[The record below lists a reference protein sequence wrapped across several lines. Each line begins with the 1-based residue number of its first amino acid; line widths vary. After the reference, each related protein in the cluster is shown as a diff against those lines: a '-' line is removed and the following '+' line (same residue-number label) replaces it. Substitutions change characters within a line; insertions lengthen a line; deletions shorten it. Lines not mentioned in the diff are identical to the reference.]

1 LQILPPDL
9 EDTHLLDPHLL
20 DVENLETHLFIQQ
33 GVIKAVDKISFFI
46 RPGETMGLVG
56 ESGSGKTMTALSLM
70 RLVPTPPVR
79 ITGGK
84 VVLDGEDLLALSPQ
98 EMLQRRSTKLS
109 MIFQDPMTSLDPTMK
124 IGRQVAEPMQV
135 HLGLSPSAAATRAVE
150 LLMKV
155 GVPAAS
161 QRMDDY
167 PHQFSGG
174 MRQRVMIAMAL
185 ACSPKLLIADEPT
198 TALDVT
204 VQAQFL
210 ELVRELRQELRMS
223 VLWISHDLGVVA
235 ELCEKVAVMYA
246 GRIVEFGPLAQVLK
260 QPRHRYTAALLR
272 SIPTLQKRSIR
283 RLEPIKGLPPDLS
296 RLPQGC
302 PFRPRCAHAIAQ
314 CEEMRPELEFMGP
327 EHFAACFNPQEDAID
342 EP

>member
-1 LQILPPDL
+1 
-9 EDTHLLDPHLL
+9 
-20 DVENLETHLFIQQ
+20 
-33 GVIKAVDKISFFI
+33 
-46 RPGETMGLVG
+46 MGLVG

-70 RLVPTPPVR
+70 RLVPSPPGK

-84 VVLDGEDLLALSPQ
+84 VLLEGEDLLALNPKQ
-98 EMLQRRSTKLS
+98 MLQRRSTKLS

-124 IGRQVAEPMQV
+124 IGRQVAEPMEV
-135 HLGLSPSAAATRAVE
+135 HLGLSSGVATTRAVE
-150 LLMKV
+150 LLMRV

-161 QRMDDY
+161 QRIDDY

-174 MRQRVMIAMAL
+174 MRQRVMIAIAL

-210 ELVRELRQELRMS
+210 ELIKALRQELGMS

-235 ELCEKVAVMYA
+235 ELCEKIAVMYS
-246 GRIVEFGPLAQVLK
+246 GRIVEVGPLNEVLR

-272 SIPTLQKRSIR
+272 SIPTLEKRSIR

-296 RLPQGC
+296 RLPKGC
-302 PFRPRCAHAIAQ
+302 PFRPRCGFATAQ
-314 CEEMRPELEFMGP
+314 CEEERPTLELMGP
-327 EHFAACFNPQEDAID
+327 EHYAACFNPQSSG
-342 EP
+342 

>member
-1 LQILPPDL
+1 MNGAPILFPGPQ
-9 EDTHLLDPHLL
+9 DPHLL
-20 DVENLETHLFIQQ
+20 DVQNLETHLITQH
-33 GVIKAVDKISFFI
+33 GVIKAVDNVNFFI

-70 RLVPTPPVR
+70 RLVPTPPAY
-79 ITGGK
+79 IKGGK
-84 VVLDGEDLLALSPQ
+84 VLLDGEDLLELNMQ
-98 EMLQRRSTKLS
+98 EMLHRRSTKLS

-124 IGRQVAEPMQV
+124 VGRQVAEPMEV
-135 HLGLSPSAAATRAVE
+135 HLGLSPSAAVTRAVE

-161 QRMDDY
+161 QRIENY

-174 MRQRVMIAMAL
+174 MRQRVMIAIAL

-210 ELVRELRQELRMS
+210 ELVKELRQELGMS

-235 ELCEKVAVMYA
+235 ELCDKVAVMYA
-246 GRIVEFGPLAQVLK
+246 GRIVEFGPLNQVLR

-272 SIPTLQKRSIR
+272 SIPTIQKRSIR
-283 RLEPIKGLPPDLS
+283 RLEPIKGLPPDLT
-296 RLPQGC
+296 RLPKGC
-302 PFRPRCAHAIAQ
+302 PFWPRCTNAIAQ
-314 CEEMRPELEFMGP
+314 CEEERPKLEFMGP
-327 EHFAACFNPQEDAID
+327 EHFAACYNPQDHG
-342 EP
+342 

>member
-1 LQILPPDL
+1 MSVEARSSPPLPR
-9 EDTHLLDPHLL
+9 LL
-20 DVENLETHLFIQQ
+20 DVESLETQLFTEQ
-33 GVIKAVDKISFFI
+33 GVFTAVDNVTFFI

-70 RLVPTPPVR
+70 RLTPTPPAR
-79 ITGGK
+79 ITGGR
-84 VVLDGEDLLALSPQ
+84 VMLDGEDLLSLSTQ
-98 EMLQRRSTKLS
+98 EMLSRRSTKLS

-124 IGRQVAEPMQV
+124 IGRQVAEPMEL
-135 HLGLSPSAAATRAVE
+135 HLGLSPRVAADRAVE
-150 LLMKV
+150 LLMRV
-155 GVPAAS
+155 GVPAAG
-161 QRMDDY
+161 QRMNDY

-174 MRQRVMIAMAL
+174 MRQRVMIAIAL

-204 VQAQFL
+204 VQAQFI
-210 ELVRELRQELRMS
+210 ELVKQLRQELGMS

-235 ELCEKVAVMYA
+235 ELCEKIAVMYA
-246 GRIVEFGPLAQVLK
+246 GRIVELGPLAQVLR

-272 SIPTLQKRSIR
+272 SIPTLQKRSVQ

-296 RLPQGC
+296 RLPKGC

-314 CEEMRPELEFMGP
+314 CEEARPGLEAVGP
-327 EHFAACFNPQEDAID
+327 EHYAACYNPQDNLQD
-342 EP
+342 TL

>member
-1 LQILPPDL
+1 MNDSQKFSLAHQDSRLL
-9 EDTHLLDPHLL
+9 E
-20 DVENLETHLFIQQ
+20 VEELETHLFTQQ
-33 GVIKAVDKISFFI
+33 GAIKAVDKVSFTI

-70 RLVPTPPVR
+70 RLVPSPPGK

-84 VVLDGEDLLALSPQ
+84 VLLEGEDLLALNPQ
-98 EMLQRRSTKLS
+98 QMLQRRSTKIS

-124 IGRQVAEPMQV
+124 IGRQVAEPMEV
-135 HLGLSPSAAATRAVE
+135 HLGLSSSAATNRAVE
-150 LLMKV
+150 LLMRV
-155 GVPAAS
+155 GVPAA
-161 QRMDDY
+161 RHRIDDY

-174 MRQRVMIAMAL
+174 MRQRVMIAIAL

-210 ELVRELRQELRMS
+210 ELIKALRQELGMA

-235 ELCEKVAVMYA
+235 ELCEKIAVMYS
-246 GRIVEFGPLAQVLK
+246 GRIVEVGPLNEVLR

-272 SIPTLQKRSIR
+272 SIPTLEKRSIK

-296 RLPQGC
+296 RLPTGC
-302 PFRPRCAHAIAQ
+302 PFRPRCGYATAQ
-314 CEEMRPELEFMGP
+314 CEEERPSLELMGP
-327 EHFAACFNPQEDAID
+327 EHYAACFHPQTSE
-342 EP
+342 EVVNG

>member
-1 LQILPPDL
+1 
-9 EDTHLLDPHLL
+9 
-20 DVENLETHLFIQQ
+20 
-33 GVIKAVDKISFFI
+33 
-46 RPGETMGLVG
+46 
-56 ESGSGKTMTALSLM
+56 
-70 RLVPTPPVR
+70 
-79 ITGGK
+79 
-84 VVLDGEDLLALSPQ
+84 
-98 EMLQRRSTKLS
+98 MLNRRSTKLS

-124 IGRQVAEPMQV
+124 IGRQVAEPMEL
-135 HLGLSPSAAATRAVE
+135 HLGLSPNAAFARAVE
-150 LLMKV
+150 LLTKV
-155 GVPAAS
+155 GVPAAR
-161 QRMDDY
+161 QRMEDY

-210 ELVRELRQELRMS
+210 ELVKQLRQELGMS

-246 GRIVEFGPLAQVLK
+246 GRIVEFGPLDQVLR
-260 QPRHRYTAALLR
+260 QPRHHYTAALLR
-272 SIPTLQKRSIR
+272 SVPTIEKRSLR

-296 RLPQGC
+296 RLPKGC

-314 CEEMRPELEFMGP
+314 CEEERPKLEFMGP
-327 EHFAACFNPQEDAID
+327 EHYAACFNPQDTPQD
-342 EP
+342 TM

>member
-1 LQILPPDL
+1 MN
-9 EDTHLLDPHLL
+9 TPHLL
-20 DVENLETHLFIQQ
+20 DVENLETHLFTQQ
-33 GVIKAVDKISFFI
+33 GVIKAVDGVSFFI

-70 RLVPTPPVR
+70 RLVPTPPAY
-79 ITGGK
+79 IKGGK
-84 VVLDGEDLLALSPQ
+84 VVLDGEDLLTLSSQ
-98 EMLQRRSTKLS
+98 EMRRRRSTKLS

-124 IGRQVAEPMQV
+124 VGHQVAEPMEL
-135 HLGLSPSAAATRAVE
+135 HLGLSWGAALERAVE
-150 LLMKV
+150 LLVKV

-161 QRMDDY
+161 RRIEEY

-174 MRQRVMIAMAL
+174 MRQRVMIAIAL

-210 ELVRELRQELRMS
+210 DLVKELRQDLGMS

-235 ELCEKVAVMYA
+235 ELCEKIAVMYA
-246 GRIVEFGPLAQVLK
+246 GRIVEFGPITQVL
-260 QPRHRYTAALLR
+260 QRPRHRYTAALLR
-272 SIPTLQKRSIR
+272 SIPTTQRRSHR

-296 RLPQGC
+296 RLPTGC
-302 PFRPRCAHAIAQ
+302 PFWPRCGNAIALCQ
-314 CEEMRPELEFMGP
+314 EERPALESMGT
-327 EHFAACFNPQEDAID
+327 EHYAACFNPQGNE
-342 EP
+342 

>member
-1 LQILPPDL
+1 MNASN
-9 EDTHLLDPHLL
+9 HLSNPHLL
-20 DVENLETHLFIQQ
+20 EVEELETQLFTQQ
-33 GVIKAVDKISFFI
+33 GAIKAVDKVSFAI

-70 RLVPTPPVR
+70 RLVPSPPAK

-84 VVLDGEDLLALSPQ
+84 VLLDGEDLLALNPQ
-98 EMLQRRSTKLS
+98 QMLQRRSAKLS

-135 HLGLSPSAAATRAVE
+135 HLGLSSSAATNRAVE
-150 LLMKV
+150 LLMRV
-155 GVPAAS
+155 GVPAA
-161 QRMDDY
+161 RHRIDDY

-174 MRQRVMIAMAL
+174 MRQRVMIAIAL

-210 ELVRELRQELRMS
+210 ELIKALRQELGMS

-235 ELCEKVAVMYA
+235 ELCEKIAVMYS
-246 GRIVEFGPLAQVLK
+246 GRIVEIGPLNDVLR

-272 SIPTLQKRSIR
+272 SIPTLEKRSIK
-283 RLEPIKGLPPDLS
+283 RLEPIRGLPPDLS
-296 RLPQGC
+296 RLPKGC
-302 PFRPRCAHAIAQ
+302 PFRPRCGHAVAQ
-314 CEEMRPELEFMGP
+314 CEEVRPNLELMGP
-327 EHFAACFNPQEDAID
+327 DHYAACFNPQTSEEAVNG
-342 EP
+342 